1 MRCLSV
7 CGWCLPSGGGSE
19 QEREREREGEGE
31 GEKGMAERRGGE
43 RDRTMQPS
51 AAAAALEE
59 QTVEG
64 ALDEIEAALMPMLEM
79 DQTELMDEMDS
90 RHRCVCMYVCLCIYM
105 Y

>member
-1 MRCLSV
+1 MAGACQVKAALNRR
-7 CGWCLPSGGGSE
+7 
-19 QEREREREGEGE
+19 EREREGEGEGE

-43 RDRTMQPS
+43 RDRKMQPS